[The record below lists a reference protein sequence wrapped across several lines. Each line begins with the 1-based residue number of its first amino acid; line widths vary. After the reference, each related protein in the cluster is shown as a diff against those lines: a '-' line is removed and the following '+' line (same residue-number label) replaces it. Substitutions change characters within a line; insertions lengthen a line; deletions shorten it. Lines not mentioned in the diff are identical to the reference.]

1 MWIPGSY
8 DAELNLAFF
17 GPAQTYDTGP
27 LRNSIGAPGVT
38 NESLYTDSTMALDP
52 DTGKLAWHP
61 ASEQRPVG
69 FRLGVRTSAHQA
81 AAVRTEPHR
90 VRDRRQAMD
99 RELPSRTGRRHAV
112 NAGDPG

>member
-27 LRNSIGAPGVT
+27 LRNSIGARGVT

-52 DTGKLAWHP
+52 
-61 ASEQRPVG
+61 EY
-69 FRLGVRTSAHQA
+69 
-81 AAVRTEPHR
+81 
-90 VRDRRQAMD
+90 RQAGVLD
-99 RELPSRTGRRHAV
+99 SRLPAIAVWEKFGGSAGR
-112 NAGDPG
+112 NSG